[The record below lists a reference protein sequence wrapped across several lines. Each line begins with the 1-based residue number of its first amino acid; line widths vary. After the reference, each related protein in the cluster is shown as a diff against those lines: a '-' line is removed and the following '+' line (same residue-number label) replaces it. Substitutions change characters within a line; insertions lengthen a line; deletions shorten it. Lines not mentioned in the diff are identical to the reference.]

1 MSLFPGFNTNIR
13 HKNKIF
19 HIQTEVLSTSD
30 KHAVSTL
37 VYLEGRIY
45 HSVKSLLKPAESVH
59 RETAALAIVKQHKE
73 AIKKLISNQ
82 LAAADTAATTRGTT
96 LTIVDFT
103 ELYQEKKFFSALDIK
118 TINLRSL
125 IADLM
130 IETQ

>member
-19 HIQTEVLSTSD
+19 HIQTEVLSTGD

-37 VYLEGRIY
+37 VYLEGRIF
-45 HSVKSLLKPAESVH
+45 HSVKSLLKPAEAVH
-59 RETAALAIVKQHKE
+59 RETAGLAIVKQHKE

-82 LAAADTAATTRGTT
+82 LAAADTAATTKGT

-103 ELYQEKKFFSALDIK
+103 ELYQDKKFFSVLDIK
-118 TINLRSL
+118 TTNLRSL

-130 IETQ
+130 IEAQ